1 MCLNNKPITSLYE
14 PQREKT
20 GLRGFRHGLTQ
31 TDLFEISD
39 LRRREIVLSVWKKKR
54 R

>member
-1 MCLNNKPITSLYE
+1 MQLKLDMMAAHVHLLRME

-31 TDLFEISD
+31 LGFG
-39 LRRREIVLSVWKKKR
+39 
-54 R
+54 